1 MHDKSPSPS
10 PAPGEPLPAA
20 SGASGSGSPR
30 ALVGW
35 RVLALVY
42 DALPAL
48 ALWLAVGALFVAGY
62 TLAGHPVRE
71 NIKPLSALQWIEW
84 LCCWLVTGAYAVLS
98 WRRGGQ
104 TLGMRP
110 WRLRVTGA
118 QGGPAPVRELAK
130 RYAWGTLS
138 LLLAGAG
145 FWWAWFDRER
155 LTWHDR
161 LSGTRMV
168 REPKSGP

>member
-1 MHDKSPSPS
+1 MPPP
-10 PAPGEPLPAA
+10 PAPTTTAPAPR
-20 SGASGSGSPR
+20 PR

-35 RVLALVY
+35 RLLALVY
-42 DALPAL
+42 DALPVL
-48 ALWLAVGALFVAGY
+48 ALWLLVGAVFTVGY

-71 NIKPLSALQWIEW
+71 NIRPFSALQWIEW
-84 LCCWLVTGAYAVLS
+84 LCCWGVTGAYAVLS

-110 WRLRVTGA
+110 WRLRVADTAGA
-118 QGGPAPVRELAK
+118 AASTPALLR

-138 LLLAGAG
+138 LLVAGAG
-145 FWWAWFDRER
+145 FWWAWIDRDR

-161 LSGTRMV
+161 LSGTRML
-168 REPKSGP
+168 RIARARRD